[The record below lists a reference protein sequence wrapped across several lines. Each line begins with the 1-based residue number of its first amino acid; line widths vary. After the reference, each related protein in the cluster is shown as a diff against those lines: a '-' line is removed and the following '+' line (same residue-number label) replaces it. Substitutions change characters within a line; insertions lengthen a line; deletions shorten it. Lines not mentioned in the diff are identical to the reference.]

1 MTRFLN
7 GSNTMSWKKS
17 TRSGANG
24 CVEVNL
30 ALPQVGVRDSK
41 DPASPVISFA
51 PESRRALVEHVR
63 AGRFDLPAG
72 R

>member
-1 MTRFLN
+1 MT
-7 GSNTMSWKKS
+7 WKKS
-17 TRSGANG
+17 TRSGGNG

-30 ALPQVGVRDSK
+30 ALPDVGVRDSK

-51 PESRRALVEHVR
+51 PDSWRTFVAQIRE
-63 AGRFDLPAG
+63 GRYDLPT

>member
-1 MTRFLN
+1 
-7 GSNTMSWKKS
+7 MSWKKS
-17 TRSGANG
+17 TRSGSNG

-30 ALPQVGVRDSK
+30 ALPDVGVRDSK

-51 PESRRALVEHVR
+51 PAMWQAFVDQVR
-63 AGRFDLPAG
+63 AGKFDRPT

>member
-1 MTRFLN
+1 
-7 GSNTMSWKKS
+7 MSWKKS
-17 TRSGANG
+17 TRSGGNG

-30 ALPQVGVRDSK
+30 ALPDVGVRDSK

-51 PESRRALVEHVR
+51 PESWRTFVAQVR
-63 AGRFDLPAG
+63 AGAYDLPA

>member
-1 MTRFLN
+1 
-7 GSNTMSWKKS
+7 MSWKKS
-17 TRSGANG
+17 TRSGSNG

-51 PESRRALVEHVR
+51 PESWRAFVEHVR
-63 AGRFDLPAG
+63 AGRFDLPAD